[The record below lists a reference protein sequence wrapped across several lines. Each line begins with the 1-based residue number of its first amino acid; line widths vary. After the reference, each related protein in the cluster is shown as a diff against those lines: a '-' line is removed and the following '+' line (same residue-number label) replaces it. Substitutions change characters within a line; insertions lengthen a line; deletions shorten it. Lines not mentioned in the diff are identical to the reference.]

1 MDTGPE
7 YRQWHNV
14 YEWQL
19 RQVKLDSDDATLHLV
34 LSVYVKSE
42 MLEESFA
49 EFCKWT
55 DEIIAVISIVHAP
68 HAPSNFCWRN
78 LIIPIVMYIVEPL

>member
-1 MDTGPE
+1 MNTG
-7 YRQWHNV
+7 NDICI
-14 YEWQL
+14 EWQL
-19 RQVKLDSDDATLHLV
+19 CQVKLDSDDASLQLV

-55 DEIIAVISIVHAP
+55 DEFIAVISVVHAP

-78 LIIPIVMYIVEPL
+78 LIIPIVILSSLYVVEPL